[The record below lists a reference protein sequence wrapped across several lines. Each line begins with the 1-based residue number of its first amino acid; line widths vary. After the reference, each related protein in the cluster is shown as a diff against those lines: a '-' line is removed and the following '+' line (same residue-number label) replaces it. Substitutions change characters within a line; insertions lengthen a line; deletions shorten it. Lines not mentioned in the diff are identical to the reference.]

1 MSGGQMRSTVRRR
14 TVLTGALAAGLAGAT
29 GCRADSGTA
38 GSTSSPSRGGRLR
51 LVALGSPTGGLN
63 PLTATDGASFI
74 AMFQIYDQLVRLQG
88 DRVVPSLAESV
99 EPNAD
104 ATVWTIR
111 IRDGVRFHDGR
122 AVTARDVVY
131 SLRQFGDPKRSPT
144 FGQFYADVDLAN
156 LKVRDTRTVEV
167 PLVRARGDLVDSVLA
182 QMSLVFPDGTTDRD
196 WTKGVGSGPFRLVS
210 TAGGGVTL
218 DRNDE
223 YWAGAPLLDGATI
236 TVVVDPAARLNAV
249 RGGQADYAVDV
260 TPAGARAV
268 ANSAEVQI
276 RRGGPGNSTGRSFEM
291 NVQTDPFRDAD
302 VRRAL
307 RLLVDRQQLVDN
319 VLLGQGQVG
328 NDVYG
333 LGLPGYHPALPQ
345 RTRDVDQARSLLTK
359 AGVTRLTIKAADLV
373 AGTVDAA
380 RLLAEQAREAGL
392 TITIEQAPAD
402 TYFDDYRG
410 VLGTPLQ
417 AFYFINRPAATMI
430 STYTGSDSA
439 FNITGVRGGD
449 FDSRLTAARATVD
462 DAARRQ
468 RFDDLQR
475 HLWESGGD
483 IVWGYAEQL
492 DAIRPGVG
500 GVQLNQSVPLLAAA
514 YLPA

>member
-1 MSGGQMRSTVRRR
+1 MSAGVRRR
-14 TVLTGALAAGLAGAT
+14 TVLAGVLAAGVAGVAGCGAEAGA
-29 GCRADSGTA
+29 GVSV
-38 GSTSSPSRGGRLR
+38 SSSPRRGGRLR

-88 DRVVPSLAESV
+88 DRVVASLAESV
-99 EPNAD
+99 EPNAN
-104 ATVWTIR
+104 ATMWTIR

-122 AVTARDVVY
+122 AVTADDVAY

-144 FGQFYADVDLAN
+144 FGQLYADVDLAN
-156 LKVRDTRTVEV
+156 LKVRDPRTVEV
-167 PLVRARGDLVDSVLA
+167 PLRRARGDLVDSVLA
-182 QMSLVFPDGTTDRD
+182 QMSLVFPAGTTDRD
-196 WTKGVGSGPFRLVS
+196 WVKGVGSGPFRLVS
-210 TAGGGVTL
+210 AAGGGVTL
-218 DRNDE
+218 ARNDE
-223 YWAGAPLLDGATI
+223 YWGGAPLLDEVTVA
-236 TVVVDPAARLNAV
+236 VVVDPAARLNAV

-260 TPAGARAV
+260 TPAGARSV
-268 ANSAEVQI
+268 ANAADVQI
-276 RRGGPGNSTGRSFEM
+276 RRGGPANSMGRSFEM

-333 LGLPGYHPALPQ
+333 LGLPGYHTALPQ
-345 RTRDVDQARSLLTK
+345 RTRDVDQARSLLAK
-359 AGVTRLTIKAADLV
+359 AGVTRLTIKAADLQ

-380 RLLAEQAREAGL
+380 RLLAEQAREVGL
-392 TITIEQAPAD
+392 TITVEQAPAD
-402 TYFDDYRG
+402 TYFNDYAG
-410 VLGTPLQ
+410 VLSTPLQ

-430 STYTGSDSA
+430 STFTGSDSS
-439 FNITGVRGGD
+439 FNVTGVRGGD
-449 FDSRLTAARATVD
+449 FDRRLATARATVD
-462 DAARRQ
+462 DAARRE
-468 RFDDLQR
+468 RFNELQR
-475 HLWESGGD
+475 YLWDSGGD

-492 DAIRPGVG
+492 DAVRPGVG
-500 GVQLNQSVPLLAAA
+500 GVQLNQSAPLLGTA